1 MNTPLIP
8 IVSVHDGKPV
18 TTSLVVAE
26 HFGKEHKHV
35 LRDID
40 ALLAQVP
47 DSFDKSNFGPSE
59 HEVRVGL
66 GFTRKERYFE
76 LTRDAFTLL
85 AMGFTGAQALKF
97 KDAFLDAFNQLERE
111 LQAAQAAPALTAPA
125 APLPTKLHTVP
136 VEEYVALLKSR
147 IELLEFK
154 ATHQPRRRPLTPD
167 ERAEIGRR
175 HGLGQRPAD
184 IARTLGR
191 PVATIET
198 WLRRQRRVE
207 V

>member
-1 MNTPLIP
+1 MSTPLIP
-8 IVSVHDGKPV
+8 VVSVHDGKPV

-40 ALLAQVP
+40 ALLSQVP

-85 AMGFTGAQALKF
+85 AMGFTGPQALKF
-97 KDAFLDAFNQLERE
+97 KVAFLDAFNQLERE
-111 LQAAQAAPALTAPA
+111 LQAQAAPALPPPAP
-125 APLPTKLHTVP
+125 KLYTIP
-136 VEEYVALLKSR
+136 YEEYVALLKDR
-147 IELLEFK
+147 CALFELRLV
-154 ATHQPRRRPLTPD
+154 ARPPRRNLSD
-167 ERAEIGRR
+167 SERAEILRLHALGWSYPNIGKAIGRGASSVETFLR
-175 HGLGQRPAD
+175 TQRKRA
-184 IARTLGR
+184 AQA
-191 PVATIET
+191 V
-198 WLRRQRRVE
+198 
-207 V
+207 